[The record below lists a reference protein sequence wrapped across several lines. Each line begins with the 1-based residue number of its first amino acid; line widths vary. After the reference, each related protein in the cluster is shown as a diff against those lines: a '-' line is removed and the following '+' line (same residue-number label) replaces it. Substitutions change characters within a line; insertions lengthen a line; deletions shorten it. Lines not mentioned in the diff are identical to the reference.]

1 MQLFVRYQA
10 HPLSLFSRST
20 KPISHFHSIRFFT
33 HARISREPDL
43 KNPEKEVDKLSEMKQ
58 KIEDVGISCDFT
70 SPGQYIILT
79 CPKCKGG
86 RSLERSLSFHINQN
100 KDFAMW
106 RCFRMECGWADRVF
120 ADCVNQANKLDLS
133 RKTEESLRLEPLSH
147 ELTAYF
153 ADRMI
158 SEEVLQKNS
167 VMQLSTDQDVIAF
180 TYKRNGEIINCKYRN
195 IINKKFWQEKGTE
208 KILYGLDDIKE
219 ADEIIIV
226 EGEIDKLSMEQAG
239 LANCVS
245 VPDGAPQKVS
255 SKELPSPDKDSRF
268 TYLWNCKDYLDKA
281 SKFILATDGDWP
293 GQVLAE
299 ELARRLGKERCWLV
313 QWPKKDELCCYKDAN
328 EVLKNLG
335 AGALRDTIDNAV
347 LYQTPNFNARQLK

>member
-10 HPLSLFSRST
+10 HPLPFFTRST
-20 KPISHFHSIRFFT
+20 KPISLFHSFRFFT
-33 HARISREPDL
+33 HARFSREPDL
-43 KNPEKEVDKLSEMKQ
+43 EKPVKEADKLSEMKQ
-58 KIEDVGISCDFT
+58 KIVDVGINFDFT
-70 SPGQYIILT
+70 SAGQYIILT

-86 RSLERSLSFHINQN
+86 RSLERTLSFHINQN
-100 KDFAMW
+100 KEFAMW

-120 ADCVNQANKLDLS
+120 ADSVNQDNKLNLS
-133 RKTEESLRLEPLSH
+133 RKTEESLGLEPLSH

-195 IINKKFWQEKGTE
+195 IINKKFWQ
-208 KILYGLDDIKE
+208 
-219 ADEIIIV
+219 V

-268 TYLWNCKDYLDKA
+268 MYLWNCKDYLDKA

-313 QWPKKDELCCYKDAN
+313 QWPKKDELCCFKDAN

-335 AGALRDTIDNAV
+335 AGALRDVIGNAV
-347 LYQTPNFNARQLK
+347 LYQTPNFSTRQLK